1 MALPLIFAVIA
12 VAAVIACLR
21 AAAHVIAAVTA
32 ACRKFRPL
40 MLFLAGAPMDG
51 RHHTDATFL
60 RGPTKILHP
69 RGRLSPHW
77 WHWRAG
83 WHRGAIRVLAVLA
96 SCAVVLGLVVA
107 TLVTLAVLLAI
118 ALAAF
123 GCAAWRVWLA
133 ARGWRH
139 HHMWVRPV
147 HRSLAAELGAP
158 PPRLAIER
166 DRSKVVIGLPEEF
179 SSSDR
184 DRDAI
189 TRIVTTRLA
198 LEAPDADWSKLTG
211 AKPQVTFTRSQ
222 PPPSKVTWRDI
233 EGAVTGAA
241 SHELITGLGK
251 KSAIVPVSVDSD
263 SPHFLLAMGSGGG
276 KSNTAAFW
284 MIQRLMRGDIV
295 LILDAKYISHPWTF
309 KDMDAGYGQ
318 LPNVAYARTTE
329 ALHSAMVWLG
339 VELQRRTEAAERHV
353 NARGDILGDVGPR
366 LWIVAEEMNLAT
378 PRLKQF
384 WAEIRHKE
392 DPKRSPA
399 LDGMAAVA
407 FAGRAV
413 KMHLI
418 VIGQMLTAA
427 SMGGGDVRENMGVR
441 VLARYTANS
450 WKMQAGD
457 LPMPPSPDTPGRVQ
471 VVTGGTVREAQ
482 VPLMDLGQCRE
493 LALAG
498 SVTPC
503 PPDMPGIAP
512 GPAVPAIEQAN
523 NGSDQGVVL
532 GRARPPGV
540 MTLREAADGG
550 LFPSLAAA
558 RKTVQRRELE
568 PAGRDGSSH
577 LYFISELAG
586 TVKGQQ

>member
-1 MALPLIFAVIA
+1 MTLALVLAAGAA
-12 VAAVIACLR
+12 VAAVACLR
-21 AAAHVIAAVTA
+21 MAAHVISAVAAF
-32 ACRKFRPL
+32 CRKLRPL
-40 MLFLAGAPMDG
+40 MLFVAGAPMDG

-83 WHRGAIRVLAVLA
+83 WHRGVIRLAAVLA
-96 SCAVVLGLVVA
+96 ACAVVLGLVVA
-107 TLVTLAVLLAI
+107 TMITIAALLAAVLA
-118 ALAAF
+118 AAAF
-123 GCAAWRVWLA
+123 AGACLWRAAV
-133 ARGWRH
+133 GWRH
-139 HHMWVRPV
+139 HRMWVRPT
-147 HRSLAAELGAP
+147 HRALAAELGAP
-158 PPRLAIER
+158 PVRLQIAP
-166 DRSKVVIGLPEEF
+166 DRSRVELALPEEF
-179 SSSDR
+179 TASDR
-184 DRDAI
+184 DREAI

-198 LEAPDADWSKLTG
+198 LEAPDADWKLTG
-211 AKPQVTFTRSQ
+211 AKPQVTYTPSQ

-233 EGAVTGAA
+233 EAAVTAA
-241 SHELITGLGK
+241 APHELITGLGK
-251 KSAIVPVSVDSD
+251 KSAIVPVSVDND

-284 MIQRLMRGDIV
+284 LVQRLMRGDIA

-329 ALHSAMVWLG
+329 NLHNAMVWLG
-339 VELQRRTEAAERHV
+339 VELQRRTEKAERHV
-353 NARGDILGDVGPR
+353 NARGEILGDVGPR

-384 WAEIRHKE
+384 WSEIRDKE

-457 LPMPPSPDTPGRVQ
+457 LAMPPSPDTPGRVQ

-498 SVTPC
+498 AVTPC
-503 PPDMPGIAP
+503 PDDMPGIAP
-512 GPAVPAIEQAN
+512 GPAVPAIEQLN
-523 NGSDQGVVL
+523 SGPDQGFVL
-532 GRARPPGV
+532 GQDRPPGTI
-540 MTLREAADGG
+540 TLREAARDG

-558 RKTVQRRELE
+558 RKAVQRRALKD
-568 PAGRDGSSH
+568 AGREGSSN
-577 LYFISELAG
+577 LYFIGELAG
-586 TVKGQQ
+586 IARSGND

>member
-12 VAAVIACLR
+12 AGVVIAGLR
-21 AAAHVIAAVTA
+21 AAAHVIGAVAAF
-32 ACRKFRPL
+32 CRKFRPL
-40 MLFLAGAPMDG
+40 VLFLAGAPMDG

-77 WHWRAG
+77 WHWRPG
-83 WHRGAIRVLAVLA
+83 WHRGAVRVACVLAA
-96 SCAVVLGLVVA
+96 AVAPGLVVA

-123 GCAAWRVWLA
+123 GYAAWRLWLA
-133 ARGWRH
+133 VRGWRH
-139 HHMWVRPV
+139 HRMWVRPT
-147 HRSLAAELGAP
+147 HRALAAELGAP
-158 PPRLAIER
+158 PVRLQIAP
-166 DRSKVVIGLPEEF
+166 DRSRVMLALPEEF
-179 SSSDR
+179 TASDR
-184 DRDAI
+184 DREAI

-198 LEAPDADWSKLTG
+198 LEAPDADWKLTG
-211 AKPQVTFTRSQ
+211 AKPQVTYTPSQ
-222 PPPSKVTWRDI
+222 PPPSRVTWRDI
-233 EGAVTGAA
+233 QAAVTAA
-241 SHELITGLGK
+241 APHELITGLGK

-284 MIQRLMRGDIV
+284 LVQRLMRGDIA

-318 LPNVAYARTTE
+318 LPNVAYARTTA

-353 NARGDILGDVGPR
+353 NARGEILGDVGPR

-384 WAEIRHKE
+384 WAEIRDKE

-457 LPMPPSPDTPGRVQ
+457 LPMPPSPDNPGRVQ

-498 SVTPC
+498 AVTRC
-503 PPDMPGIAP
+503 PDDMPGIAP
-512 GPAVPAIEQAN
+512 GPAVPAIEQPD
-523 NGSDQGVVL
+523 NGSDQGFVL
-532 GRARPPGV
+532 GHDRPPGL

-558 RKTVQRRELE
+558 RKAVQRRELE
-568 PAGRDGSSH
+568 PAGRDGAAH

-586 TVKGQQ
+586 TVKG